1 MTPPSPPLLD
11 WGWVGAALEGPES
24 GDLHLVIM
32 APDRALVALIDGLG
46 HGPEA
51 AEAAREAAA
60 LLKDYAALP
69 LDELVQHCH
78 EGLRKTRGVV
88 MSLAAVDRR
97 SSTLEWCGVGNVEGV
112 LFRADATRA
121 RPREALT
128 SRGGV
133 VGYRLPPLKV
143 TSLPLYRNDVLVL
156 ATDGIRSDFADA
168 VDDQLAAQA
177 IADAVFE
184 RCAKST
190 DDALVLAVRYLGALP

>member
-1 MTPPSPPLLD
+1 
-11 WGWVGAALEGPES
+11 
-24 GDLHLVIM
+24 
-32 APDRALVALIDGLG
+32 
-46 HGPEA
+46 
-51 AEAAREAAA
+51 
-60 LLKDYAALP
+60 
-69 LDELVQHCH
+69 
-78 EGLRKTRGVV
+78 VV

-128 SRGGV
+128 RRGGV